1 MIARY
6 HLLKS
11 LSLLLYHY
19 LLAVA
24 VAVADAQ
31 YALPYAMTV
40 LATAVPQAP
49 LEQSRRPYPKF
60 TFSHRQAASCSLAQ
74 PSDEYCASMLLK
86 HSWPHDGRAA
96 SPVAVEV
103 ALAVA
108 RAVPAQL
115 QKALP

>member
-49 LEQSRRPYPKF
+49 LE
-60 TFSHRQAASCSLAQ
+60 
-74 PSDEYCASMLLK
+74 
-86 HSWPHDGRAA
+86 
-96 SPVAVEV
+96 
-103 ALAVA
+103 
-108 RAVPAQL
+108 
-115 QKALP
+115 